1 MGTGWGQTPCSISTP
16 YDDLTNVETAEHSFI
31 QAELVNIVQPFLIL
45 YLKGQRQKKTT
56 EASPK
61 LRFILQVA
69 AARLMAE
76 DISLPCRVLCLFSPQ
91 FCPTTTQLCFFG
103 GKRTGKFVLTDQ
115 TPSWRSQNKNTGDGW
130 IKRKPEEEEEVTKA
144 LLVSEQFY
152 LIHNQAQAFPSSRT
166 AYIAHQLMKTC

>member
-1 MGTGWGQTPCSISTP
+1 MSGNACCRLHRLPALSLGLLQLEQTQSRHPRVGTGWGQTPCSISTP

-76 DISLPCRVLCLFSPQ
+76 DISPPCRVLCLFSPQ

-103 GKRTGKFVLTDQ
+103 GKRMGEVCSD
-115 TPSWRSQNKNTGDGW
+115 TPDTLM
-130 IKRKPEEEEEVTKA
+130 EE
-144 LLVSEQFY
+144 SEQE
-152 LIHNQAQAFPSSRT
+152 HW
-166 AYIAHQLMKTC
+166 